1 MSCFSRLRFYSAHCY
16 PHQNIPLCHFSVI
29 SAQGF
34 AENGCSGFRSTLELN
49 LWPES
54 LSDASLW
61 FGVVV
66 FGFGVVPFV
75 FNFRDSMACPQHV
88 GLSLQIGL
96 FLVYVGYL
104 VMSNFIRVLYSPSHQ
119 FDGDVLQAMP
129 NNWISL
135 IVRLLMTFMVTTT
148 APLIVVPCGELI
160 EGKWGID
167 STIALNRIFVRVP
180 FCVLCTFL
188 SDFLPN
194 GFVHV
199 VSFIGCFC
207 VAIAGFVLPPL
218 FCMQLSNQRRVRVS
232 RMGGTRGIGIDSTFL
247 CDFAVLVLGILAT
260 TLTSALTFR
269 ELMVRAELSG
279 RLLER

>member
-1 MSCFSRLRFYSAHCY
+1 
-16 PHQNIPLCHFSVI
+16 
-29 SAQGF
+29 
-34 AENGCSGFRSTLELN
+34 
-49 LWPES
+49 
-54 LSDASLW
+54 
-61 FGVVV
+61 
-66 FGFGVVPFV
+66 
-75 FNFRDSMACPQHV
+75 MACPQHV

-104 VMSNFIRVLYSPSHQ
+104 MMSNFIRVLYSPSHD

-218 FCMQLSNQRRVRVS
+218 FCMQLSNQRRVCVS
-232 RMGGTRGIGIDSTFL
+232 RMGGTGGIGIDSTFL
-247 CDFAVLVLGILAT
+247 CDFAVLILGILAT

-279 RLLER
+279 RLLEG